1 MTRALPV
8 TLTNM
13 CMLTNK
19 EGKILVENRLNPNW
33 PGITFPGGHI
43 EPKES
48 LNDAVIRE
56 FKEETG
62 LTISHP
68 ILCGIK
74 NFFDQE
80 NNRYL
85 VLLYQANQFKGI
97 LKSSDEGNVFWINP
111 DNLSNYKIA
120 KGFDQIYRVFTNPKL
135 SEVFMPNCNSWN
147 TLLF

>member
-1 MTRALPV
+1 MTRALPI

-13 CMLTNK
+13 CMLTND

-33 PGITFPGGHI
+33 PGITFPGGHV

-48 LNDAVIRE
+48 LHDA
-56 FKEETG
+56 ETG
-62 LTISHP
+62 LINTNP
-68 ILCGIK
+68 KLCGIK

-85 VLLYQANQFKGI
+85 VLLYQTNQFKGI

-120 KGFDQIYRVFTNPKL
+120 KGFDQIYRVFTNSKL
-135 SEVFMPNCNSWN
+135 SEVFMPDHNSWK